1 MKTKATKTIFT
12 TLLVLGLVL
21 IVNASFLSS
30 ESKMET
36 YLEVETEE
44 SLVMEDWMVNE
55 AYFVSSIEIEKALEV
70 EDWMLDEKNFQ

>member
-1 MKTKATKTIFT
+1 
-12 TLLVLGLVL
+12 
-21 IVNASFLSS
+21 
-30 ESKMET
+30 MET